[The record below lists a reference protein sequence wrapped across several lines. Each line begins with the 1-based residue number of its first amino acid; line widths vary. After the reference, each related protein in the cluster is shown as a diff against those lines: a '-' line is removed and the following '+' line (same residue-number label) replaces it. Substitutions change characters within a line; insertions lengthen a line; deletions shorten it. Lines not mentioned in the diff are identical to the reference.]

1 MIRIITDSAADMT
14 VDEARA
20 IGVDLVSLNIQFADR
35 LYRQEEDTDFVNFY
49 RLLESAKE
57 LPTTSQPSPEDYA
70 VLYRKAKDAG
80 DSVLVITL
88 SSKLSGTLQSA
99 TLAKEMVEGAEV
111 YLVDSLTAVVGQRLL
126 VEHAVRLRDEGMRVE
141 EIAGTLQ
148 ALRNRV
154 VVWAMLDT
162 LTYLAKGGRM
172 PKGMAALGQFLRIK
186 PILAIRDGVLVMVQK
201 ARGYPA
207 LLAQMASGPDID
219 RNFPV
224 YFGYTAIEDLCVKCM
239 ASARERFHLDRT
251 GLFPVGGLI
260 GAHVGPN
267 CIAVGYI
274 AKQPVT
280 GTVG

>member
-14 VDEARA
+14 VEEARA
-20 IGVDLVSLNIQFADR
+20 VGVQLVSLNIQFADR
-35 LYRQEEDTDFVNFY
+35 LYRQEEDPDFRNFY
-49 RLLESAKE
+49 RLLENAKE

-70 VLYRKAKDAG
+70 VLYRQARDAG
-80 DSVLVITL
+80 DSVVVVTL

-99 TLAKEMVEGAEV
+99 TMAKEMVEGAEV
-111 YLVDSLTAVVGQRLL
+111 YLVDSLSAVIGQRLL
-126 VEHAVRLRDEGMRVE
+126 VEHAVRLRDAGKSAQ
-141 EIAGTLQ
+141 EIADTLQ
-148 ALRNRV
+148 GLRNRV

-172 PKGMAALGQFLRIK
+172 PKGMAALGQLLRIK
-186 PILAIRDGVLVMVQK
+186 PIIAIRDGVLAMVQK

-207 LLAQMASGPDID
+207 LLAQMAAGPDID
-219 RNFPV
+219 RDFPV
-224 YFGYTAIEDLCVKCM
+224 YFGYTAFEDLCLKCM
-239 ASARERFHLDRT
+239 ASARERFHLDYT

-274 AKQPVT
+274 SKQPVT

>member
-14 VDEARA
+14 VEEARGM
-20 IGVDLVSLNIQFADR
+20 GVDLVSLNIQFADR
-35 LYRQEEDTDFVNFY
+35 LYRQEEDPDFRNFY
-49 RLLESAKE
+49 RILANAKE

-70 VLYRKAKDAG
+70 VLYRQARDAG
-80 DSVLVITL
+80 DSVVVVTL

-99 TLAKEMVEGAEV
+99 TMAKEMVEGAEV
-111 YLVDSLTAVVGQRLL
+111 YVVDSLSAVIGQRLV
-126 VEHAVRLRDEGMRVE
+126 VEHAVRLRAVGMRAE
-141 EIAGTLQ
+141 DIARSLE
-148 ALRNRV
+148 ALRDRV

-172 PKGMAALGQFLRIK
+172 PKSMATLGQLLRIK
-186 PILAIRDGVLVMVQK
+186 PILAIRDGVLAMVQK

-207 LLAQMASGPDID
+207 LLAQMAGGPDID
-219 RNFPV
+219 RDFPV
-224 YFGYTAIEDLCVKCM
+224 YFGYTAFEDLCLKCM
-239 ASARERFHLDRT
+239 ASARERFHLDRS
-251 GLFPVGGLI
+251 GIFPVGGLI

-274 AKQPVT
+274 AKQPIT

>member
-1 MIRIITDSAADMT
+1 MIRIITDSAADIT
-14 VDEARA
+14 VDQARA
-20 IGVDLVSLNIQFADR
+20 LGVDLVSLNIQFSDR
-35 LYRQEEDTDFVNFY
+35 LYRQEEDTDFRNFY

-70 VLYRKAKDAG
+70 ALYRQARDAG
-80 DSVLVITL
+80 DSVVVITL
-88 SSKLSGTLQSA
+88 SSRLSGTLQSA
-99 TLAKEMVEGAEV
+99 TLAKDMVEGAEV
-111 YLVDSLTAVVGQRLL
+111 YLVDSLSAVIGQRLL
-126 VEHAVRLRDEGMRVE
+126 VEHAVRLRADGLRAD
-141 EIAGTLQ
+141 EIAQILQ
-148 ALRNRV
+148 GLRGRV

-172 PKGMAALGQFLRIK
+172 PKSMATLGQLLRIK
-186 PILAIRDGVLVMVQK
+186 PIIAIRDGVLAMVQK

-207 LLAQMASGPDID
+207 LLAQMAGGPDID
-219 RNFPV
+219 RDFPV
-224 YFGYTAIEDLCVKCM
+224 YFGYTAVEDLCLKCM

-260 GAHVGPN
+260 GSHVGPN

-274 AKQPVT
+274 AKQPIT